1 MNHPHKWWILAVVQL
16 GVLLCSIDGTIVLFA
31 LPVMAADLKITIGQI
46 QWVSIAYTITA
57 GATLGLT
64 GKLADLMGRKS
75 AYLTG
80 FAIFTVAS
88 VVSGLVSDLNLLI
101 ALRAFTAIGTAFL
114 LSSSNVIITS
124 VFPREQHGLALGIGA
139 TVFSVGFGLGLSLGA
154 FILHIATWRWIF
166 LINLPFGVLALIAGA
181 LIFDPKVI
189 GQAHPR
195 TKKLDLPGA
204 FFLITGVGSLLL
216 GLQLL
221 TEAVDGKAI
230 TLLATFVAAVVLF
243 IIQERRAQDP
253 IIPLGLFRIREIS
266 LGSITRI
273 IMRMAGAGTTFT
285 LPFYLQRNLGLTPAT
300 AGSLLL
306 AYVIIFAI
314 AGPLSGY
321 SADRFGARK
330 IIIAGLSFLCLG
342 VSLHLLLPQGQAPA
356 TPGVLT
362 LVIIAQATMGL
373 GAAMFGSPNT
383 SAAMQAA
390 PREMRGVASGLL
402 WTTSFM
408 GQACGAALAG
418 IILNAHSK
426 QIGGP
431 LHNQQWVFGTL
442 AVLLMVGILLSF
454 KRTSIDAVASE
465 VKSPA

>member
-31 LPVMAADLKITIGQI
+31 LPVMAEDLKISIGQI

-57 GATLGLT
+57 GATLALT
-64 GKLADLMGRKS
+64 GKLADLMGRKP

-80 FAIFTVAS
+80 FAIFTMAS
-88 VVSGLVSDLNLLI
+88 VISGLVSDLPLLV
-101 ALRAFTAIGTAFL
+101 AMRVFTAIGTAFL

-154 FILHIATWRWIF
+154 FILHIASWRWIF
-166 LINLPFGVLALIAGA
+166 LINLPFGILALIAGA
-181 LIFDPKVI
+181 WVFDPKVV

-195 TKKLDLPGA
+195 TKPLDLAGA
-204 FFLITGVGSLLL
+204 IFLIVGVASLLL
-216 GLQLL
+216 GLQWL
-221 TEAVDGKAI
+221 TEAVDAKAI
-230 TLLATFVAAVVLF
+230 TLLVIFVIASSLF
-243 IIQERRAQDP
+243 IYQELRAQDP
-253 IIPLGLFRIREIS
+253 IIPLGLFRVREIS
-266 LGSITRI
+266 NGSITRI

-300 AGSLLL
+300 AGTLLL
-306 AYVIIFAI
+306 AYVVIFAI

-321 SADRFGARK
+321 SADRWGARR
-330 IIIAGLSFLCLG
+330 IIIGGLSFLCLG
-342 VSLHLLLPQGQAPA
+342 VTLHLFLPNGLAHA
-356 TPGVLT
+356 TPGILT

-390 PREMRGVASGLL
+390 PKELRGVASGLL

-408 GQACGAALAG
+408 GQAFGAALAG

-426 QIGGP
+426 EIGGP
-431 LHNQQWVFGTL
+431 LHHQQWVFGTL
-442 AVLLMVGILLSF
+442 AVLLMVAILLSF
-454 KRTSIDAVASE
+454 QRTSPDPASSGL
-465 VKSPA
+465 KNPA